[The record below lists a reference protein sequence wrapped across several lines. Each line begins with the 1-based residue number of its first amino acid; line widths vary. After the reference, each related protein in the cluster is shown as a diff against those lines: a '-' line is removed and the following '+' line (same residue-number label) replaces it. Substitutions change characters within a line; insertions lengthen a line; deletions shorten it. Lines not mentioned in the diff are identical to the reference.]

1 MGTVLIIDDEEGFLQ
16 IIQIILKRAGF
27 KTIVASNGVDGI
39 DMVYNF
45 RPDIVILDDMMPGM
59 TGGDVCMRIKN
70 DPKVSHIPVLM
81 HSAGAKV
88 RNPHYIQQI
97 GADGVLFKPSLPAEI
112 LETLNRWT

>member
-59 TGGDVCMRIKN
+59 TGGDVCMQLKG
-70 DPKVSHIPVLM
+70 DPEVRHIPVVM

-88 RNPHYIQQI
+88 RNPQYISQI
-97 GADGVLFKPSLPAEI
+97 GADDVLYKPSLPNEI
-112 LETLNRWT
+112 VEKITGWV